1 MKLVHS
7 LVSAACIACL
17 SLAVQGDEMPLVLA
31 SAVIEADIVQS
42 DAPGFAPEA
51 PTPAAQVATP
61 APVTTTAVQ
70 AAPLAEKQPEP
81 SPASANTTV
90 TTATAP
96 IAVSDQAA
104 ASAFADGMSTL
115 GVLAAGGVELNPI
128 MPTSPVGILMMT
140 AAKMG
145 MTQWANSLPEEERK
159 STLRSMNATFGG
171 AAVNNLLV
179 LATAANPIALVG
191 GLVAGIYFWNDTDQR
206 LTAEAEARTKRYQ
219 AMAAEHHRVT
229 MLAYQ
234 QNKVE
239 NQAAADAPMEVRP
252 LAALAPV
259 PTLAEMRANDPLT
272 PQVAQKTVDPLQLA
286 QAFVA
291 EQGDAPQAQPA
302 PVPAPAALPAQPVLQ
317 KQAEET
323 QPFPQPIFPMI

>member
-17 SLAVQGDEMPLVLA
+17 SLSVQGVEAPLVLA

-42 DAPGFAPEA
+42 DAPGFAPAA
-51 PTPAAQVATP
+51 PVAEPAATP
-61 APVTTTAVQ
+61 APVAEAVVQ
-70 AAPLAEKQPEP
+70 AAPLVEKLPEAA
-81 SPASANTTV
+81 PAPVT

-219 AMAAEHHRVT
+219 ALAAEHHRVT
-229 MLAYQ
+229 MLAYHQ
-234 QNKVE
+234 SRQE
-239 NQAAADAPMEVRP
+239 SLASAGAPMEVRP
-252 LAALAPV
+252 LAALDPV
-259 PTLAEMRANDPLT
+259 PTMAEMRANDPLT
-272 PQVAQKTVDPLQLA
+272 PQVAQKPVDPLQLA

-291 EQGDAPQAQPA
+291 EQGDAQQAPTA
-302 PVPAPAALPAQPVLQ
+302 PVAAPAALPAQPVLQ
-317 KQAEET
+317 KPVEEAP
-323 QPFPQPIFPMI
+323 QFPQPIFPMI